1 MHITSKFLKFESLLK
16 RLSKRLYDRE
26 RIINNRDYK
35 NLCRYLS
42 NNLQK
47 TSNCIDV
54 GCNQGKILSQFLK
67 FAPNGTHFAI
77 EPLPDF
83 AKMIKAEYP
92 SVKTYQVAASDT
104 DGESDF
110 FHITN
115 RPSYSGF
122 KFRDDDL
129 LRRNIENI
137 KVRTVKLDTL
147 IPQNIRI
154 DFIKIDVEGAEFKVL
169 NGARSIIKKW
179 HPTIA
184 FEHIIYTSRTLYNIR
199 AETIFELLT
208 EDFDYYIFHMDGS
221 VPLTKNEF
229 INFVES
235 VLGWNFIARPH

>member
-47 TSNCIDV
+47 TS
-54 GCNQGKILSQFLK
+54 FLK